1 MAQNSLQIWD
11 YSSGKLIK
19 NVKYPDSGDGEYLY
33 VAQFCENDTVIAGGS
48 GTNSVKAINT
58 NTDEVSHSAQSV
70 LTLIFK

>member
-33 VAQFCENDTVIAGGS
+33 VAQFCENDTVIAGEIGRAS
-48 GTNSVKAINT
+48 CRERV
-58 NTDEVSHSAQSV
+58 
-70 LTLIFK
+70 